1 MQSNNSP
8 NKNQGNINL
17 KPFEILFEKYTASH
31 QNKLNLIINCI
42 AIPIMVFG
50 LLGFTWAIPF
60 PVFSFLGQYI
70 GYINWT
76 SLIIAFSIYYYLK
89 LSPLLSYFML
99 FIEFA
104 LSFGVS
110 ELVEWQKV
118 GGPHVGF
125 ICFGLIML
133 SLTAQLIGQKIEGKP
148 YSLANI
154 IKFQFYGPIWLIS
167 LLLRKYSIK
176 F

>member
-50 LLGFTWAIPF
+50 ILGFTWAIPF

-99 FIEFA
+99 FIE
-104 LSFGVS
+104 
-110 ELVEWQKV
+110 
-118 GGPHVGF
+118 
-125 ICFGLIML
+125 C
-133 SLTAQLIGQKIEGKP
+133 
-148 YSLANI
+148 
-154 IKFQFYGPIWLIS
+154 
-167 LLLRKYSIK
+167 
-176 F
+176 

>member
-1 MQSNNSP
+1 MQSNNSH

-31 QNKLNLIINCI
+31 QNKINLIINCI

-50 LLGFTWAIPF
+50 ILGFTWAIPF

-70 GYINWT
+70 GYINWA
-76 SLIIAFSIYYYLK
+76 SIIIALSIYYYLK
-89 LSPLLSYFML
+89 LSP
-99 FIEFA
+99 
-104 LSFGVS
+104 
-110 ELVEWQKV
+110 
-118 GGPHVGF
+118 HVGF
-125 ICFGLIML
+125 ICFALIML

-154 IKFQFYGPIWLIS
+154 IKFQFYGSIWLIS
-167 LLLRKYSIK
+167 LVLRKYSIK